1 MIIIIIA
8 VAYNRWLLHDAHAV
22 VLRTLRCMHACMQD
36 HDEVRG
42 SGKRECYIS
51 GTPSQINEAKRLIF
65 ELLDQFESNRHG
77 VQRVTMIHPSKP
89 LTVAVTHCTTCNNRL
104 ENGTGTQAIAFP

>member
-1 MIIIIIA
+1 
-8 VAYNRWLLHDAHAV
+8 
-22 VLRTLRCMHACMQD
+22 MQD
-36 HDEVRG
+36 QDEVRG

-77 VQRVTMIHPSKP
+77 VQRVTTPFKNPNRNPLHYLQPS
-89 LTVAVTHCTTCNNRL
+89 
-104 ENGTGTQAIAFP
+104 

>member
-22 VLRTLRCMHACMQD
+22 VLRTLRTQD

-89 LTVAVTHCTTCNNRL
+89 LTVTVAHCTTCNNRL
-104 ENGTGTQAIAFP
+104 ENGTGTQAIFP

>member
-1 MIIIIIA
+1 MMIIIIA

-51 GTPSQINEAKRLIF
+51 GT
-65 ELLDQFESNRHG
+65 
-77 VQRVTMIHPSKP
+77 
-89 LTVAVTHCTTCNNRL
+89 
-104 ENGTGTQAIAFP
+104 